1 MLVICLGFF
10 RLALRLLCGRHPNS
24 RRLPLASTESW
35 PLYGVYCPAFNGR
48 SIAGPPAPAGK
59 GH

>member
-1 MLVICLGFF
+1 MSVICPGFF
-10 RLALRLLCGRHPNS
+10 RLALRLLCGRRPPT

-35 PLYGVYCPAFNGR
+35 PLHGVYCPAVIGR

-59 GH
+59 GL